1 MQKIGVGIV
10 LLVIGAII
18 GLSVGMYVSMNQTP
32 NIEEPIKVIIQR
44 MEYTTSVHS
53 ILKID
58 LLNNVPEK
66 NLEGFI
72 IVIQN
77 EKQWTSEVTWYYTGY
92 GETEI
97 VCDSINET
105 QNFRVVYME
114 NSPNVKA
121 PYLYRIIEWNDVIL
135 PDLSF
140 NFIQTEQLQITKV
153 EFGSAST
160 MINVTVMNT
169 GTSNVIISDATVTG
183 FGVTDASVSQTSI
196 VEGTAQTLTL
206 TTDAAWTTGNLYNIE
221 LISSKGTKFTYTD
234 TS

>member
-1 MQKIGVGIV
+1 MQEFGVGIV

-32 NIEEPIKVIIQR
+32 DIEEPIKVIIQG

-114 NSPNVKA
+114 NSPKVKA
-121 PYLYRIIEWNDVIL
+121 PYLNRIIEWNEVIL

-140 NFIQTEQLQITKV
+140 NFMQTKQLQITKV
-153 EFGSAST
+153 EFVSGST
-160 MINVTVMNT
+160 VNVTVMNT
-169 GTSNVIISDATVTG
+169 GTSDVIISDATVTG
-183 FGVTDASVSQTSI
+183 FGVTDASVSSTTI
-196 VEGTAQTLTL
+196 GEGTAPTLTL
-206 TTDAAWTTGNLYNIE
+206 TTNAPWTPGNLYNIE
-221 LISSKGTKFTYTD
+221 LISSKGTKFTYTE
-234 TS
+234 TA

>member
-92 GETEI
+92 GKTEI

-105 QNFRVVYME
+105 QNFRAHEKWMSNEFANCE
-114 NSPNVKA
+114 N
-121 PYLYRIIEWNDVIL
+121 L
-135 PDLSF
+135 
-140 NFIQTEQLQITKV
+140 
-153 EFGSAST
+153 
-160 MINVTVMNT
+160 
-169 GTSNVIISDATVTG
+169 
-183 FGVTDASVSQTSI
+183 
-196 VEGTAQTLTL
+196 LT
-206 TTDAAWTTGNLYNIE
+206 
-221 LISSKGTKFTYTD
+221 
-234 TS
+234 